1 MCCTGPRTRT
11 STTGLHRWGTRSA
24 AATEAAPARGRAA
37 PSRRLNGPALPAQIL
52 WLKTLINVLFSFGRA
67 AEPEDTLYNWHVWMS
82 ILLSASVLPPPRPA
96 RGRPLGA
103 GR

>member
-1 MCCTGPRTRT
+1 MPVRF
-11 STTGLHRWGTRSA
+11 GLHKGFLIFS
-24 AATEAAPARGRAA
+24 
-37 PSRRLNGPALPAQIL
+37 AQIL